1 MRKKQCEST
10 ALPVK
15 RKKSLWE
22 AVVSQFKSCK
32 YVYLMALPVIVYYII
47 FHYMPIYGIV
57 IAFKRYSVADGI
69 LGSPWVG
76 FKYFREFFQSIYFWR
91 VLKNTLVLSFYELIV
106 GFPLPI
112 IFALLL
118 NEIRNNK
125 YKRFVQT
132 ATYIPHFIS
141 MVVFC
146 GIITDFFS
154 SRGIITSFLALFG
167 GPRINYVGS
176 NDYFRHIYV
185 WTDMWKGLGW
195 SSIVY
200 ISALTSID
208 QQLYEAATIDGAGR
222 FKQVLHVTLPG
233 IASTIIVLL
242 ILRIGKILS
251 LGYEKVILL
260 YSPATYETADIISSF
275 VYRRGLGENMQYSFS
290 TAVGVCMSVVNLIL
304 VLTANKLSK
313 KFTDMGMF

>member
-1 MRKKQCEST
+1 MRKKQSESL
-10 ALPVK
+10 ALPMK
-15 RKKSLWE
+15 RRSLWE
-22 AVVSQFKSCK
+22 AVVNQYKSCK
-32 YVYLMALPVIVYYII
+32 YIYLMALPVIVYYII
-47 FHYMPIYGIV
+47 FHYVPIYGII
-57 IAFKRYSVADGI
+57 IAFKRYTVAEGI
-69 LGSPWVG
+69 LGSQWVG
-76 FKYFREFFQSIYFWR
+76 FKYFKEFFQSIYFGR
-91 VLKNTLVLSFYELIV
+91 VLKNTLILSTYKLIA

-118 NEIRNNK
+118 NEITK
-125 YKRFVQT
+125 TKFKRFVQT

-141 MVVFC
+141 TVVFC

-154 SRGIITSFLALFG
+154 SSGVVTSFLALFG

-176 NDYFRHIYV
+176 NDYFRHIFV
-185 WTDMWKGLGW
+185 WTDIWKGFGW

-208 QQLYEAATIDGAGR
+208 QQLYEAATIDGAGK

-242 ILRIGKILS
+242 ILEIGKILS
-251 LGYEKVILL
+251 LGYEKIILL
-260 YSPATYETADIISSF
+260 YSPATYETADVISSF

-304 VLTANKLSK
+304 VLSANKLSK